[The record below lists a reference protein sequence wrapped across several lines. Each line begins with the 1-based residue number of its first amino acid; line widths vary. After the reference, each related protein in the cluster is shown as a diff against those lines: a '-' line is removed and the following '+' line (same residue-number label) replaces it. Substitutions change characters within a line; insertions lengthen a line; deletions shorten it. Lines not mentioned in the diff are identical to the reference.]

1 MAPRLYATIGRAA
14 DNDVVLDDPTVSNHH
29 ARLSWSGA
37 ALVIEDLSSANGTFV
52 DGQAVKSVR
61 ARPGVELRCGQ
72 VAVPWGHAGLRN
84 LLKAGAGSRTLVMPN
99 SQLAVVRVWSMR
111 PRRRT
116 AVGPDAAHA
125 HVRAVQRH
133 AAHGREA
140 ARQRRRADAV
150 DRDSRARS
158 SHACSSC
165 TCSGCAGRRCRF
177 RSRPAQRRSRRHS
190 ARSRPATT
198 SAPKLPRTSPR
209 RSRRSTRS
217 RATPQS
223 KIAART
229 EGPFHVEQVAEIW
242 NSVRGAWRYVN
253 DPEGHEYFA
262 TATETIQNGYVG
274 DCDDFATT
282 LASMVIAIGG
292 KARVIFMD
300 GPEGGHAYAEACV
313 QGEPT
318 KVAAALTKY
327 YRTRWSRY
335 LSGRPLPRTIA
346 YRTSDECPI
355 WLNLDWNSIVPGGA
369 YQARAMGRGD
379 LRRRSQRTAGGSQPA
394 AGFRE
399 RCARGQGDRRFAVAG
414 LAWDLVRNESQAL
427 AARARPGTNLRL
439 PARGRHGSATSIA
452 LCGQPAN
459 RGSHRLASLFFV
471 PP

>member
-72 VAVPWGHAGLRN
+72 VAVPWGHPGLRN

-99 SQLAVVRVWSMR
+99 ANSPSYVCGACGHLGALPSGPMPRTLTCGQCNATLRTGEKPRGSSGGLTQWIAIPALAAASVFMVYVLWLRGASLPITIPTSATQVEETLRTFEAGNHVSAETAQNIAKALTPLDALTR
-111 PRRRT
+111 NT
-116 AVGPDAAHA
+116 AV
-125 HVRAVQRH
+125 
-133 AAHGREA
+133 
-140 ARQRRRADAV
+140 
-150 DRDSRARS
+150 
-158 SHACSSC
+158 
-165 TCSGCAGRRCRF
+165 
-177 RSRPAQRRSRRHS
+177 
-190 ARSRPATT
+190 
-198 SAPKLPRTSPR
+198 
-209 RSRRSTRS
+209 
-217 RATPQS
+217 

-292 KARVIFMD
+292 KARVVFMD
-300 GPEGGHAYAEACV
+300 GPGGGHAYAEACV
-313 QGEPT
+313 QGEPP
-318 KVAAALTKY
+318 KVAAALTKH

-335 LSGRPLPRTIA
+335 LSGRPVPRTIA
-346 YRTSDECPI
+346 YRTSAECPI
-355 WLNLDWNSIVPGGA
+355 WLNLDWNSVVPGGA
-369 YQARAMGRGD
+369 YQPE
-379 LRRRSQRTAGGSQPA
+379 QW
-394 AGFRE
+394 
-399 RCARGQGDRRFAVAG
+399 AVAIYEDG
-414 LAWDLVRNESQAL
+414 HSEPLS
-427 AARARPGTNLRL
+427 AANP
-439 PARGRHGSATSIA
+439 
-452 LCGQPAN
+452 PAN
-459 RGSHRLASLFFV
+459 SANAAPTGKATAA